1 MARSRILTGLSVLL
15 LALAAEALTAILL
28 VEDWSQVPAGTSGI
42 PPGWKS
48 GQNWGT
54 PAYDFVVEQEGAVKV
69 LHLRSKG
76 DSSTIAK
83 EVKVDVKDTQFL
95 EWRWKAVTLPRG
107 GDGRKKATDDQALQ
121 LYVVFER
128 FPSMIRSRII
138 GYIWDS
144 TAPVG
149 TIIKSE
155 KTGRVTYVVVRS
167 GPKDLGKWLDESRNV
182 YEDYKRIYGE
192 APQELIKVVSLAIDS
207 DDTQSSAEGY
217 LGAIAFRTPNSRSG
231 APESHPTPYRPGLGP
246 PLGSAVGSDGGQP
259 PACSLRPPAPQPETA
274 QPSRTPR
281 KR

>member
-1 MARSRILTGLSVLL
+1 MARCRILVGFSVLL
-15 LALAAEALTAILL
+15 LALAAEALTAILQ
-28 VEDWSQVPAGTSGI
+28 VEDWSAVPAGTRGI

-48 GQNWGT
+48 GQNWGS
-54 PAYDFVVEQEGAVKV
+54 PAYDFVVEQDGPARV

-76 DSSTIAK
+76 DSSTILK

-107 GDGRKKATDDQALQ
+107 GDARKKATDDQALQ
-121 LYVVFER
+121 LYVIFER
-128 FPSMIRSRII
+128 FPSMFRSRII

-167 GPKDLGKWLDESRNV
+167 GPKDLGKWLAESRNV

-192 APQELIKVVSLAIDS
+192 EPQELITAVSLASDS

-217 LGAIAFRTPNSRSG
+217 VAQIVFRT
-231 APESHPTPYRPGLGP
+231 
-246 PLGSAVGSDGGQP
+246 
-259 PACSLRPPAPQPETA
+259 
-274 QPSRTPR
+274 
-281 KR
+281 K